1 MIKNKKRISYFP
13 NVYSSINNK
22 SYRSMNIKLGNI
34 YKDFNLLINIDE
46 GKNKDKL
53 IITIKNKKSL

>member
-1 MIKNKKRISYFP
+1 MIKRKKRISYFP

-53 IITIKNKKSL
+53 RIKKK

>member
-1 MIKNKKRISYFP
+1 MIKRKKRISYFP

-22 SYRSMNIKLGNI
+22 FYRSMNTKLGNI

-53 IITIKNKKSL
+53 RIKKK